1 MKFYIQNEDVPGV
14 IGVVGTLVGE
24 ADVNVA
30 TMHVGRK
37 VKGDKAIM
45 LLNIDNILTDDALAK
60 FQDNKHIICAKVI
73 SL

>member
-1 MKFYIQNEDVPGV
+1 MLLLMIIFY
-14 IGVVGTLVGE
+14 TFK
-24 ADVNVA
+24 
-30 TMHVGRK
+30 K